1 MIKSNNINRVDLYF
15 EEKWKIF
22 EKWWC
27 ADETLGIHYAYYDE
41 NTRNFK
47 NAIFNMNNLIAEL
60 LSLNKD
66 KPEKILDIGCGVG
79 GTSIYLGKKYSKN
92 KFTGITSSSGQVQI
106 GNRFVKEN
114 NLKNVEIVLGD
125 FNKTDFCDNYFDGA
139 FAIESVGYNENIK
152 DFISEIYRILK
163 PGGKLVVLDGF
174 QNDMR
179 INPVLKKIYESF
191 LFGRGYQKQN
201 LPLINI
207 YRKLLENN
215 GFEDIYV
222 KDISRNV
229 VKSQIR
235 GIIIGIPFFFAY
247 ILKYIFS
254 LGRYN
259 GSKNFFDFSM
269 GVSVFT
275 PIIALKNISRYYL
288 TTAKKIRDD

>member
-1 MIKSNNINRVDLYF
+1 MIKGNSTSKIDLYF

-27 ADETLGIHYAYYDE
+27 ADETLGIHYAYYNE
-41 NTRNFK
+41 KTNNFK
-47 NAIFNMNNLIAEL
+47 NAILNMNNLIAEL
-60 LSLNKD
+60 LCLNKD

-92 KFTGITSSSGQVQI
+92 QFTGITSSSRQVQI
-106 GNRFVKEN
+106 GKKYIREN
-114 NLKNVEIVLGD
+114 NLKNVKILPGD
-125 FNKTDFCDNYFDGA
+125 FNKTDFCNNYFDGA

-152 DFISEIYRILK
+152 DFVSEMYRILK

-191 LFGRGYQKQN
+191 LFGRGYQKKN
-201 LPLINI
+201 LPLIDI

-215 GFEDIYV
+215 GFEDIYI
-222 KDISRNV
+222 KDISKNV
-229 VKSQIR
+229 AKSQIR
-235 GIIIGIPFFFAY
+235 GMIIGIPFFISY
-247 ILKYIFS
+247 VLKYIFS
-254 LGRYN
+254 LGKYN
-259 GSKNFFDFSM
+259 RSSNFFDFSM
-269 GVSVFT
+269 GVSVLT

-288 TTAKKIRDD
+288 TTAKKRDD